1 MIKAPLILLVYSL
14 KRVRTLIAAMAA
26 LLAAFQVFLIVVA
39 GSIQSSNSFEQLSE
53 FMPPFVRQLLG
64 PSFLS
69 LMSFSGI
76 VCFGYFHVAVMGSL
90 VGLAIALGT
99 MPTSEIEIGFM
110 DLILS
115 RPIARRRIITR
126 SIIVMM
132 ICTFVVLV
140 MMTLGTWTG
149 LTWFA
154 PQTVDWPKPHLI
166 LSLAMNLA
174 VLMLCWNAIAMA
186 IGSAARRR
194 GVAGG
199 LVGLVALA
207 MFLLDYVARA
217 WEPAERVAWLSPFR
231 YYSPFELVMGNSLSV
246 KNLIVLA
253 GIALCGYALAYLLFS
268 RRDISR

>member
-1 MIKAPLILLVYSL
+1 MKAPLILIVYSL
-14 KRVRTLIAAMAA
+14 KRVRTLVGAMAA
-26 LLAAFQVFLIVVA
+26 LLAAFQVLLIVVA
-39 GSIQSSNSFEQLSE
+39 GSIQSSNSFEQLGDL
-53 FMPPFVRQLLG
+53 MPPFFRQMLG
-64 PSFLS
+64 PSFIA

-76 VCFGYFHVAVMGSL
+76 VSLGYFHLAVMGSL

-110 DLILS
+110 DVILS
-115 RPIARRRIITR
+115 RPIARQRIITR

-132 ICTFVVLV
+132 ICTLVVLV

-149 LTWFA
+149 LVWVAPRTVTW
-154 PQTVDWPKPHLI
+154 PEPHLI
-166 LSLAMNLA
+166 LSLAINLA
-174 VLMLCWNAIAMA
+174 VLMLCWNAIALA

-199 LVGLVALA
+199 LVGLIALA

-217 WEPAERVAWLSPFR
+217 WEPAQRVAWLSPFR
-231 YYSPFELVMGNSLSV
+231 YYSPFELVMGNPLSV
-246 KNLIVLA
+246 KNLLVLA
-253 GIALCGYALAYLLFS
+253 GIALSGYALAYLLFS

>member
-1 MIKAPLILLVYSL
+1 MNVPLVLMVYSL
-14 KRVRTLIAAMAA
+14 KRVRTLVAAMAV
-26 LLAAFQVFLIVVA
+26 LLAAFQMLLIVVA
-39 GSIQSSNSFEQLSE
+39 GSIQSSNSFEQLGE
-53 FMPPFVRQLLG
+53 FIPSFVRQLMG

-76 VCFGYFHVAVMGSL
+76 VCIGYFHLAVMGSL

-99 MPTSEIEIGFM
+99 MPTSEIETGFM

-115 RPIARRRIITR
+115 RPIARQRLITR
-126 SIIVMM
+126 SILVMTV
-132 ICTFVVLV
+132 CTLVVLAT
-140 MMTLGTWTG
+140 MALGTWAG

-154 PQTVDWPKPHLI
+154 PQTVAWPSSQII
-166 LSLAMNLA
+166 LSLVINLA
-174 VLMLCWNAIAMA
+174 ALMLCWNAIALA
-186 IGSAARRR
+186 IGSASRRR

-199 LVGLVALA
+199 LAGFVALS

-231 YYSPFELVMGNSLSV
+231 YYSPVELVMGNPLSA
-246 KNLIVLA
+246 KNMLVLA
-253 GIALCGYALAYLLFS
+253 GTALCGYGLAYVLFS

>member
-1 MIKAPLILLVYSL
+1 MNASLILMVYSL
-14 KRVRTLIAAMAA
+14 KRVRTLVAAMAT
-26 LLAAFQVFLIVVA
+26 LLAAFQVLLIVVA
-39 GSIQSSNSFEQLSE
+39 GSIQSSNSFEQMGELI
-53 FMPPFVRQLLG
+53 PPFFRQLLG
-64 PSFLS
+64 PSFIA

-76 VCFGYFHVAVMGSL
+76 VCLGYFHLAVMGSL

-115 RPIARRRIITR
+115 RPIARRSVITR
-126 SIIVMM
+126 SITVMM
-132 ICTFVVLV
+132 VCTLVVLV

-149 LTWFA
+149 LAWFA
-154 PQTVDWPKPHLI
+154 PPEVEWPEPQLI
-166 LSLAMNLA
+166 LSLVINLA

-199 LVGLVALA
+199 VAGLIALA
-207 MFLLDYVARA
+207 TFLLDYVARA
-217 WEPAERVAWLSPFR
+217 WEPATRVAWLSPFR
-231 YYSPFELVMGNSLSV
+231 YYSPFELVLGDPLSV
-246 KNLIVLA
+246 KNLLVLA
-253 GIALCGYALAYLLFS
+253 VISLTGYALAYLLFS

>member
-1 MIKAPLILLVYSL
+1 VKAQFVLIAHSL
-14 KRVRTLIAAMAA
+14 KRVRTLVAAMAA
-26 LLAAFQVFLIVVA
+26 LLAAFQVLLIVVA
-39 GSIQSSNSFEQLSE
+39 RSIQSSNSFEQLGE
-53 FMPPFVRQLLG
+53 LMPPFARQLMG

-69 LMSFSGI
+69 LMSFTGI

-115 RPIARRRIITR
+115 RPIARQRIITR

-132 ICTFVVLV
+132 ICTLVVLL

-154 PQTVDWPKPHLI
+154 PQTVDWPRPQLI
-166 LSLAMNLA
+166 LSLTMNLA
-174 VLMLCWNAIAMA
+174 VLMLCWNAMAMA

-199 LVGLVALA
+199 LAGLIALA

-231 YYSPFELVMGNSLSV
+231 YYSPFDLVMGNPLPV
-246 KNLIVLA
+246 KNLLVLA
-253 GIALCGYALAYLLFS
+253 GLVLCGYALAYLLFS

>member
-1 MIKAPLILLVYSL
+1 MKAPLMLMVYSL
-14 KRVRTLIAAMAA
+14 KRVRTLVAAMSV
-26 LLAAFQVFLIVVA
+26 LLALFQVLLVIVA
-39 GSIQSSNSFEQLSE
+39 GSIQGSNSFEQLGE
-53 FMPPFVRQLLG
+53 LMPSFVRQLLG

-69 LMSFSGI
+69 LMSFEGI
-76 VCFGYFHVAVMGSL
+76 VCFGYFHVSVMGSL

-115 RPIARRRIITR
+115 RPIARQSIITR

-132 ICTFVVLV
+132 ICMLVVVV
-140 MMTLGTWTG
+140 MMALGTWTG

-166 LSLAMNLA
+166 LSLVTNLA

-194 GVAGG
+194 SVAGG
-199 LVGLVALA
+199 LVGLIALA

-217 WEPAERVAWLSPFR
+217 WAPAERVAWLSPFR
-231 YYSPFELVMGNSLSV
+231 YYSPFDLVMGNPISV
-246 KNLIVLA
+246 KNLLVLA
-253 GIALCGYALAYLLFS
+253 GMSLSGYALAYSLFS